1 MTNEFED
8 CIKSTVFNIYIKK
21 YMCSIIIQEL
31 LLYNLCQFAADFPNV
46 STKFRTDKRH
56 GECIEHSPAHKLRPL
71 ADAMSRPFN
80 RRTML
85 AMATT
90 LLLALTLGARHA
102 AAMNDLTDGQ
112 VYSNPAAVRLAA
124 LPSTLLGPLRSS
136 LPQALQRRLRSMGRS
151 GSGDQ
156 CSRLHRLT
164 RLPRLKTAPPGTSD
178 HFSARRRRTTADLQ
192 DGYAAHLRRDARG
205 GQQQRHRL
213 GQDADP
219 DPGVQSGFPPRI
231 VPSVPVVFAA
241 HSPCASRARLPR
253 PQFLWAPLHC

>member
-124 LPSTLLGPLRSS
+124 LPSTLLGSLRSS

-151 GSGDQ
+151 GSGD
-156 CSRLHRLT
+156 H
-164 RLPRLKTAPPGTSD
+164 A
-178 HFSARRRRTTADLQ
+178 
-192 DGYAAHLRRDARG
+192 
-205 GQQQRHRL
+205 
-213 GQDADP
+213 
-219 DPGVQSGFPPRI
+219 
-231 VPSVPVVFAA
+231 VVCIA
-241 HSPCASRARLPR
+241 
-253 PQFLWAPLHC
+253 